1 VDPDAGPDEF
11 VALRF
16 GADNTWSSNIRL
28 EQPLFQAKAFLGV
41 GASGRF
47 RALQEETLR
56 GVTHSVV
63 TRVRISCYSV
73 LLAQEQARLLQN
85 SVERVR
91 AALREAQALNKAGM
105 ISDYDVL
112 RLEVELGN
120 LEPNLRRAENAVLQ
134 ARRALSV
141 ELAAEGAENLG
152 VVGVLSELNID
163 DPASN
168 TAANGSLLA
177 GLPAAPTGS
186 RVEFIDAALQSRSD
200 ARQLALLENLRGTE
214 VKVEQMEYLPRVSL
228 FGNYNIN
235 AQQNGGPNFFGSGPG
250 ERAYSRMAGVS
261 VTVPLF
267 NGMRES
273 ARIGQ
278 KRAMLRQAEENTEL
292 VRDRAVAELNS
303 ILDEVDESRQRA
315 AAQKRSVLQAQRGF
329 EIASAQFRAGAGSQL
344 QRTDAEV
351 ALRQSEF
358 NYAQAVYDFL
368 VARARLDEA
377 AGLVQTDG
385 DSE

>member
-1 VDPDAGPDEF
+1 
-11 VALRF
+11 
-16 GADNTWSSNIRL
+16 
-28 EQPLFQAKAFLGV
+28 
-41 GASGRF
+41 
-47 RALQEETLR
+47 
-56 GVTHSVV
+56 
-63 TRVRISCYSV
+63 V
-73 LLAQEQARLLQN
+73 LLAREQERLLQN

-105 ISDYDVL
+105 MSEYDVL

-134 ARRALSV
+134 ARRQLSV
-141 ELAAEGAENLG
+141 ELDSDGAENLN
-152 VVGVLSELNID
+152 VLGVLSELNID
-163 DPASN
+163 DPAANS
-168 TAANGSLLA
+168 AANATLLA
-177 GLPAAPTGS
+177 GLPAAPSGS
-186 RVEFIDAALQSRSD
+186 RAQFIDASLQRRSD

-235 AQQNGGPNFFGSGPG
+235 AQQNGGPNFFGSGPN
-250 ERAYSRMAGVS
+250 ERAYSRLAGVS

-267 NGMRES
+267 NGLRES

-278 KRAMLRQAEENTEL
+278 KRAILRQAEENTAL
-292 VRDRAVAELNS
+292 VLDQAVAQLNS
-303 ILDEVDESRQRA
+303 ILDEVEESRLRA
-315 AAQKRSVLQAQRGF
+315 VAQKRSVQQAQRGF
-329 EIASAQFRAGAGSQL
+329 EIASAQFRAGAGRQL

-377 AGLVQTDG
+377 AGLVQTEG
-385 DSE
+385 VSE